1 MIDPSFIAAVLVAVI
16 TGGASIIA
24 TIVTVRAGNK
34 QIISDIKTHD
44 AVQDT
49 KMDELTRE
57 VRVHNSFAERIPKI
71 EARLDGLEKRL
82 DRQA

>member
-1 MIDPSFIAAVLVAVI
+1 MIEPSFIAAVLVAVI

-34 QIISDIKTHD
+34 QIINDIKTHD

-57 VRVHNSFAERIPKI
+57 VRVHNSFAERIPRI
-71 EARLDGLEKRL
+71 EARLDNLEKAV
-82 DRQA
+82 DRKA